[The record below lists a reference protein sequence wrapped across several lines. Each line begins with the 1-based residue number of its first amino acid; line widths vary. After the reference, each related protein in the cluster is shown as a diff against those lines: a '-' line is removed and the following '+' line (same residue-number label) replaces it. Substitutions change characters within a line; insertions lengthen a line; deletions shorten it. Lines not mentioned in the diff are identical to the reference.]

1 MDLSAPVTPT
11 APHAHNCL
19 FDLKKVDPMPRFS
32 SLAAI
37 TLAFVLSGG
46 PLAAQTPAAKVPPAP
61 AAAPASKVLDGAKPW
76 TTGCKGTGE
85 AEICDAVQSLVDEAN
100 GKEVIR
106 VAIARQKTT
115 GKTGLL
121 VKVPL
126 GVRLDT
132 GALMQIDG
140 DQAKGIDKIV
150 FSRCLPEGCIG
161 EKPLAVAD
169 MDHLKKATK
178 LELVFLD
185 LEGKPII
192 INVVPT
198 GLGAALAT
206 F

>member
-1 MDLSAPVTPT
+1 M
-11 APHAHNCL
+11 
-19 FDLKKVDPMPRFS
+19 KKVDVMLRFPRTVAAAAAL
-32 SLAAI
+32 SLALVA
-37 TLAFVLSGG
+37 G
-46 PLAAQTPAAKVPPAP
+46 PLGAQTATPNVPAATPGTPGTPGTVAD
-61 AAAPASKVLDGAKPW
+61 SAKPW

-85 AEICDAVQSLVDEAN
+85 AEICDAVQSLVDQTN

-106 VAIARQKTT
+106 VAIARQKAT
-115 GKTGLL
+115 GKTGRL

-132 GALMQIDG
+132 GALIQIDG

-161 EKPLAVAD
+161 EKPLAAAE
-169 MDHLKKATK
+169 MDNLKKATK

-185 LEGKPII
+185 LEGKPIV

-198 GLGAALAT
+198 GLGTALAS

>member
-1 MDLSAPVTPT
+1 M
-11 APHAHNCL
+11 
-19 FDLKKVDPMPRFS
+19 KKVDVMLRFS
-32 SLAAI
+32 RTVAA
-37 TLAFVLSGG
+37 AAALSFALVAG
-46 PLAAQTPAAKVPPAP
+46 PLGAQTATPNAP
-61 AAAPASKVLDGAKPW
+61 AAPAATPGTPGTPGTVANSAKPW

-85 AEICDAVQSLVDEAN
+85 AEICDAVQSLVDQTN

-132 GALMQIDG
+132 GALIQIDG

-161 EKPLAVAD
+161 EKPLAAAE
-169 MDHLKKATK
+169 MDNLKKATK

-185 LEGKPII
+185 LEGKPIV

-198 GLGAALAT
+198 GLGTALAS

>member
-1 MDLSAPVTPT
+1 MILAV
-11 APHAHNCL
+11 AA
-19 FDLKKVDPMPRFS
+19 
-32 SLAAI
+32 LAA
-37 TLAFVLSGG
+37 A
-46 PLAAQTPAAKVPPAP
+46 PLTAQTAPAAKP
-61 AAAPASKVLDGAKPW
+61 AAPASTPVITPKMGADGAKPW
-76 TTGCKGTGE
+76 TSGCKGTGE
-85 AEICDAVQSLVDEAN
+85 QEICDAVQSLIDEAN

-132 GALMQIDG
+132 GALMQVDG
-140 DQAKGIDKIV
+140 DQAKAIDKIV

-161 EKPLAVAD
+161 EKPLLPAD
-169 MDHLKKATK
+169 IDHLKKAQK

-185 LEGKPII
+185 LEGKPIV
-192 INVVPT
+192 INVVST
-198 GLGAALAT
+198 GLGTALAT

>member
-1 MDLSAPVTPT
+1 MHFLLRTAAVFAPTLLMT
-11 APHAHNCL
+11 APL
-19 FDLKKVDPMPRFS
+19 V
-32 SLAAI
+32 
-37 TLAFVLSGG
+37 
-46 PLAAQTPAAKVPPAP
+46 AQTATPAPAP
-61 AAAPASKVLDGAKPW
+61 AAPATQAIAPKPGVNGAKPW

-85 AEICDAVQSLVDEAN
+85 AEICDAVQSLIDEAN

-106 VAIARQKTT
+106 VAIARQKST

-132 GALMQIDG
+132 GALVQIDG

-161 EKPLAVAD
+161 EKALAPAD
-169 MDHLKKATK
+169 MDHLKKAQK

-185 LEGKPII
+185 LEGKPIVI
-192 INVVPT
+192 SVVST

>member
-1 MDLSAPVTPT
+1 MKVEPMPSFSRFAAIAIAFTLIGGPLSAQTAPKAEAPKAAAPSTPAPSTPT
-11 APHAHNCL
+11 ANA
-19 FDLKKVDPMPRFS
+19 
-32 SLAAI
+32 
-37 TLAFVLSGG
+37 
-46 PLAAQTPAAKVPPAP
+46 
-61 AAAPASKVLDGAKPW
+61 AKPW
-76 TTGCKGTGE
+76 TSGCKGTGE

-106 VAIARQKTT
+106 VAIAKQKTT

-132 GALMQIDG
+132 GALVQIDG

-161 EKPLAVAD
+161 EKPLAAAD
-169 MDHLKKATK
+169 MANLKKATK

-185 LEGKPII
+185 LEGKPIV

-198 GLGAALAT
+198 GLGTALAS

>member
-1 MDLSAPVTPT
+1 MRL
-11 APHAHNCL
+11 L
-19 FDLKKVDPMPRFS
+19 LR
-32 SLAAI
+32 
-37 TLAFVLSGG
+37 TLACLAPAVLVAA
-46 PLAAQTPAAKVPPAP
+46 PLAAQQ
-61 AAAPASKVLDGAKPW
+61 AAPASSQKVADGAKPW

-85 AEICDAVQSLVDEAN
+85 AEICDTVQSLIDEAN

-106 VAIARQKTT
+106 VAIAKQKST

-140 DQAKGIDKIV
+140 DKAKAIDQIV

-161 EKPLAVAD
+161 EKPLAAAD
-169 MDHLKKATK
+169 MDHLKKAQT
-178 LELVFLD
+178 LDLVFLD
-185 LEGKPII
+185 LEGKPIVI
-192 INVVPT
+192 KVVAT
-198 GLGAALAT
+198 GLGAALAS

>member
-1 MDLSAPVTPT
+1 
-11 APHAHNCL
+11 
-19 FDLKKVDPMPRFS
+19 MPRFS
-32 SLAAI
+32 SYTAI
-37 TLAFVLSGG
+37 AIGLTLIGA
-46 PLAAQTPAAKVPPAP
+46 PLAAQTATPKSPPAATAAT
-61 AAAPASKVLDGAKPW
+61 AAAPAANAAKPW

-85 AEICDAVQSLVDEAN
+85 AEICDTVQSLVDEAN

-106 VAIARQKTT
+106 VAIAKQKST
-115 GKTGLL
+115 GKIGLL

-132 GALMQIDG
+132 GALVKIDG
-140 DQAKGIDKIV
+140 DQAKGIENIV

-161 EKPLAVAD
+161 EKPLVAAN
-169 MDHLKKATK
+169 MENLKKATK

-185 LEGKPII
+185 LEGKPIV

-198 GLGAALAT
+198 GLGTALAS

>member
-1 MDLSAPVTPT
+1 MILAV
-11 APHAHNCL
+11 AA
-19 FDLKKVDPMPRFS
+19 
-32 SLAAI
+32 LAA
-37 TLAFVLSGG
+37 A
-46 PLAAQTPAAKVPPAP
+46 PLAAQTAPAAKP
-61 AAAPASKVLDGAKPW
+61 AAPASTPVITPKMGADGAKPW
-76 TTGCKGTGE
+76 TSGCKGTGE
-85 AEICDAVQSLVDEAN
+85 QEICDAVQSLIDEAN

-132 GALMQIDG
+132 GALMQVDG
-140 DQAKGIDKIV
+140 DQAKAIDKIV

-161 EKPLAVAD
+161 EKPLLPAD
-169 MDHLKKATK
+169 IDHLKKAQK

-185 LEGKPII
+185 LEGKPIV
-192 INVVPT
+192 INVVST
-198 GLGAALAT
+198 GLGTALAT

>member
-1 MDLSAPVTPT
+1 MHLMMRT
-11 APHAHNCL
+11 
-19 FDLKKVDPMPRFS
+19 
-32 SLAAI
+32 LAAI
-37 TLAFVLSGG
+37 VPVMLLTA
-46 PLAAQTPAAKVPPAP
+46 PLVAQTTPAAKPD
-61 AAAPASKVLDGAKPW
+61 AAAQAITPKTGPDGAKPW
-76 TTGCKGTGE
+76 TASCKGSGE
-85 AEICDAVQSLVDEAN
+85 AEICDVVQSLIDEAN

-106 VAIARQKTT
+106 VAIAKQKTT

-132 GALMQIDG
+132 GALIQIDG

-150 FSRCLPEGCIG
+150 FSRCLPEGCIA
-161 EKPLAVAD
+161 EKPLVAAD
-169 MDHLKKATK
+169 MDHLKKAQK

-185 LEGKPII
+185 LEGKPIV

-198 GLGAALAT
+198 GLGTALAT

>member
-1 MDLSAPVTPT
+1 M
-11 APHAHNCL
+11 HAL
-19 FDLKKVDPMPRFS
+19 LR
-32 SLAAI
+32 
-37 TLAFVLSGG
+37 TLAMMASAMLVSA
-46 PLAAQTPAAKVPPAP
+46 PLAAQTAAP
-61 AAAPASKVLDGAKPW
+61 AAPATPAVQAVTPKQAADGAKPW
-76 TTGCKGTGE
+76 TSGCKGTGE
-85 AEICDAVQSLVDEAN
+85 AEICDTVQSLIDEAN

-106 VAIARQKTT
+106 VAIARQKSS

-132 GALMQIDG
+132 GALIQIDG

-161 EKPLAVAD
+161 EKPLVAAD
-169 MDHLKKATK
+169 IDHLKKAQK

-185 LEGKPII
+185 LEGKPIVI
-192 INVVPT
+192 SVVAT

>member
-1 MDLSAPVTPT
+1 MAAGPV
-11 APHAHNCL
+11 
-19 FDLKKVDPMPRFS
+19 KKVKCMRFVFRPAALALVAAMLS
-32 SLAAI
+32 S
-37 TLAFVLSGG
+37 
-46 PLAAQTPAAKVPPAP
+46 PLAAQTAKPAAP
-61 AAAPASKVLDGAKPW
+61 AAPAAPNAAPAAITPKMGADGAKPW
-76 TTGCKGTGE
+76 TSGCKGTGE
-85 AEICDAVQSLVDEAN
+85 QEICDAVQSLIDEAN

-106 VAIARQKTT
+106 VAIARQKAT

-132 GALMQIDG
+132 GALVQVDG
-140 DQAKGIDKIV
+140 DQAKAIDKII
-150 FSRCLPEGCIG
+150 FSRCLPEGCIA
-161 EKPLAVAD
+161 EKPLAATD
-169 MDHLKKATK
+169 IDHLKKAKK

-185 LEGKPII
+185 LEGKPIV

>member
-1 MDLSAPVTPT
+1 MHVMLRT
-11 APHAHNCL
+11 
-19 FDLKKVDPMPRFS
+19 
-32 SLAAI
+32 LAAVAPALLI
-37 TLAFVLSGG
+37 CA
-46 PLAAQTPAAKVPPAP
+46 PLAAQTAAP
-61 AAAPASKVLDGAKPW
+61 AATATQPITPKKVADGAKPW

-85 AEICDAVQSLVDEAN
+85 AEICDTVQSLIDEAN

-106 VAIARQKTT
+106 VAIAKQKSS

-161 EKPLAVAD
+161 EKPLAPAD
-169 MDHLKKATK
+169 IDHLKKAQK

-185 LEGKPII
+185 LEGKPIVI
-192 INVVPT
+192 SVVAT

>member
-1 MDLSAPVTPT
+1 MLRTLICLAPV
-11 APHAHNCL
+11 ALMGA
-19 FDLKKVDPMPRFS
+19 
-32 SLAAI
+32 
-37 TLAFVLSGG
+37 
-46 PLAAQTPAAKVPPAP
+46 PLAAQQAPQQAAP
-61 AAAPASKVLDGAKPW
+61 AAAQKVADGAKPW
-76 TTGCKGTGE
+76 TTGCKGAGE
-85 AEICDAVQSLVDEAN
+85 AEICDTVQSLIDEAN

-106 VAIARQKTT
+106 VAIAKQKST

-132 GALMQIDG
+132 GALIQIDG
-140 DQAKGIDKIV
+140 DKAKGIDQIV
-150 FSRCLPEGCIG
+150 FSRCLPEGCIA

-169 MDHLKKATK
+169 MDHLKKAQK

-185 LEGKPII
+185 LEGKPIV
-192 INVVPT
+192 INVVAT

>member
-1 MDLSAPVTPT
+1 MRFVSRSMVLALSAALVS
-11 APHAHNCL
+11 
-19 FDLKKVDPMPRFS
+19 V
-32 SLAAI
+32 
-37 TLAFVLSGG
+37 
-46 PLAAQTPAAKVPPAP
+46 PLAAQTAKPASPAATP
-61 AAAPASKVLDGAKPW
+61 AAPGTAPGTQAITPKMGADGAKPW
-76 TTGCKGTGE
+76 TSGCKGTGE
-85 AEICDAVQSLVDEAN
+85 QEICDAVQSLIDEAN

-132 GALMQIDG
+132 GALVQVDG
-140 DQAKGIDKIV
+140 DQTKAIDKIV

-161 EKPLAVAD
+161 EKPLGPTEID
-169 MDHLKKATK
+169 NLKKAKK

-185 LEGKPII
+185 LEGKPIV
-192 INVVPT
+192 INVVST
-198 GLGAALAT
+198 GLGTALAT

>member
-1 MDLSAPVTPT
+1 MILT
-11 APHAHNCL
+11 
-19 FDLKKVDPMPRFS
+19 
-32 SLAAI
+32 LAAF
-37 TLAFVLSGG
+37 ASA
-46 PLAAQTPAAKVPPAP
+46 PLAAQTAKPASPAAP
-61 AAAPASKVLDGAKPW
+61 AAPAAVTPKMGADGAKPW
-76 TTGCKGTGE
+76 TSACKGTGE
-85 AEICDAVQSLVDEAN
+85 QEICDAVQSLIDEAN

-132 GALMQIDG
+132 GALMQVDG
-140 DQAKGIDKIV
+140 DKAKAIDKIV

-161 EKPLAVAD
+161 EKPLLAAD
-169 MDHLKKATK
+169 IDHLKKAQK

-185 LEGKPII
+185 LEGKPIV
-192 INVVPT
+192 INVVAT
-198 GLGAALAT
+198 GLGTALAT

>member
-1 MDLSAPVTPT
+1 MAACPVKKVNCMRFVFRSAALALGAALVSAPLVAQTAKPAAPAASAATPT
-11 APHAHNCL
+11 APQ
-19 FDLKKVDPMPRFS
+19 
-32 SLAAI
+32 AI
-37 TLAFVLSGG
+37 TPKMGA
-46 PLAAQTPAAKVPPAP
+46 
-61 AAAPASKVLDGAKPW
+61 DGAKPW
-76 TTGCKGTGE
+76 ASGCKGTGE
-85 AEICDAVQSLVDEAN
+85 QEICDAVQSLIDEAN

-106 VAIARQKTT
+106 VAIARQKAT

-132 GALMQIDG
+132 GALMQVDG
-140 DQAKGIDKIV
+140 DQAKAIDKII

-161 EKPLAVAD
+161 EKPLAATD
-169 MDHLKKATK
+169 IDHLKKAKK

-185 LEGKPII
+185 LEGKPIV

-198 GLGAALAT
+198 GLATALAS

>member
-1 MDLSAPVTPT
+1 MRFVSRSMVLALSAALVS
-11 APHAHNCL
+11 
-19 FDLKKVDPMPRFS
+19 V
-32 SLAAI
+32 
-37 TLAFVLSGG
+37 
-46 PLAAQTPAAKVPPAP
+46 PLAAQTAKPAAP
-61 AAAPASKVLDGAKPW
+61 AATPAAPGTAPGTQAITPKMGADGAKPW
-76 TTGCKGTGE
+76 TSGCKGTGE
-85 AEICDAVQSLVDEAN
+85 QEICDAVQSLIDEAN

-132 GALMQIDG
+132 GALVQVDG
-140 DQAKGIDKIV
+140 DQTKAIDKIV

-161 EKPLAVAD
+161 EKPLGPTEID
-169 MDHLKKATK
+169 NLKKAKK

-185 LEGKPII
+185 LEGKPIV
-192 INVVPT
+192 INVVST
-198 GLGAALAT
+198 GLGTALAT

>member
-1 MDLSAPVTPT
+1 MHLMLRTFV
-11 APHAHNCL
+11 
-19 FDLKKVDPMPRFS
+19 
-32 SLAAI
+32 LAAPA
-37 TLAFVLSGG
+37 LLMGA
-46 PLAAQTPAAKVPPAP
+46 PLAAQTASAAKPVAP
-61 AAAPASKVLDGAKPW
+61 ATQPITPKQVADGAKPW
-76 TTGCKGTGE
+76 TAGCKGTGE
-85 AEICDAVQSLVDEAN
+85 AEICDVVQSLIDEAN

-106 VAIARQKTT
+106 VAIARQKTS

-161 EKPLAVAD
+161 EKPLAAAD
-169 MDHLKKATK
+169 MEHLKKAQK

-185 LEGKPII
+185 LEGKPIV
-192 INVVPT
+192 INVVAT

>member
-1 MDLSAPVTPT
+1 M
-11 APHAHNCL
+11 HAL
-19 FDLKKVDPMPRFS
+19 LR
-32 SLAAI
+32 
-37 TLAFVLSGG
+37 TLAMMASAMLV
-46 PLAAQTPAAKVPPAP
+46 AAP
-61 AAAPASKVLDGAKPW
+61 AAAQTAAPAAPAAQPITPKQGADGAKPW
-76 TTGCKGTGE
+76 TSGCKGTGE
-85 AEICDAVQSLVDEAN
+85 AEICDTVQSLIDEAN

-106 VAIARQKTT
+106 VAIARQKSS
-115 GKTGLL
+115 GKIGLL

-132 GALMQIDG
+132 GALIQIDG

-161 EKPLAVAD
+161 EKPLVAAD
-169 MDHLKKATK
+169 IDHLKKAQK

-185 LEGKPII
+185 LEGKPIVI
-192 INVVPT
+192 SVVAT